1 MMKARF
7 DAARIEAAR
16 KELEERGWYIVNMPL
31 GVADDDC
38 FYSIGGGFG
47 TGLWIDRETCH
58 GTFRYMFSGD
68 FETVIADLYKAIEGG
83 EFDD

>member
-1 MMKARF
+1 MRKF
-7 DAARIEAAR
+7 ENSRIEAAR
-16 KELEERGWYIVNMPL
+16 EELERRGGYIVNMPL

-47 TGLWIDRETCH
+47 SGLWIDRETWH
-58 GTFRYMFSGD
+58 GEYRYTFSGD
-68 FETVIADLYKAIEGG
+68 FDQVLADLYKAIEGG

>member
-1 MMKARF
+1 MLRFSKSSIEDARTELAEF
-7 DAARIEAAR
+7 GGYIEP
-16 KELEERGWYIVNMPL
+16 MPL

-47 TGLWIDRETCH
+47 TGLWVERETYY
-58 GTFRYMFSGD
+58 GMFRYPFSGD
-68 FETVIADLYKAIEGG
+68 FDKVIADLYAAIKGG